1 VKLEVEGLTFT
12 HDHSRYQLRDV
23 SLTVGSGQVCCLL
36 GPNGTGKTTLLR
48 CLLGLLTPEA
58 GTVLLDGE
66 PIRDLSARALARLV
80 AYVPQSMSTPFP
92 FTTLDI
98 AVMGRTPHLSV
109 TSSPSR
115 ADRRLAARALEQ
127 VGIGHLADRS
137 FTSLSGGERQL
148 ALFARALT
156 QEAELLILDEPTAAL
171 DYGNEVRVLHLIRD
185 LGRSGRTIVMSTHQP
200 DHPLRYGDQAVLLDG
215 GRVVA
220 DGPPADV
227 VTGDLLSEVYQVRVY
242 VLPTGLLD
250 DEGREMYTCL
260 AVRASENTDR
270 TSENTV
276 QAGENTVQSD
286 ENTGRASESEQ
297 AAGGSRPG

>member
-1 VKLEVEGLTFT
+1 VGVKLEVEGLTFT

-58 GTVLLDGE
+58 GTVRLDGR

-115 ADRRLAARALEQ
+115 ADRRLAAQALEQ

-148 ALFARALT
+148 AMFARALA

-200 DHPLRYGDQAVLLDG
+200 DHPLRYGDRAVLLDN

-220 DGPPADV
+220 DGPPSDV
-227 VTGDLLSEVYQVRVY
+227 VTGELLSEVYQVRVH

-260 AVRASENTDR
+260 AVRDSG
-270 TSENTV
+270 NTV
-276 QAGENTVQSD
+276 RAS
-286 ENTGRASESEQ
+286 ENTGRASENEISGS
-297 AAGGSRPG
+297 AAARDGSRPG